1 MTHRKHP
8 RGWLLCLLLT
18 ILSGCSLLV
27 QLGLKLLTR
36 VLLHQAGSA
45 SVGIIGGADGPTAIF
60 VTSTA
65 GSWFSE
71 LLSLLLSLLVLLL
84 GLFGLRRF
92 RRHS

>member
-27 QLGLKLLTR
+27 QLGLKLLTWI
-36 VLLHQAGSA
+36 LLHRSSPA

-65 GSWFSE
+65 GSWDAE
-71 LLSLLLSLLVLLL
+71 LLPPLLSLLVLLL

-92 RRHS
+92 RRHT